1 MQLCTNTQQYN
12 EDGSL
17 IFEVF
22 FSKISIVF
30 SLNFLPYSIDQ
41 ICSDLP
47 SKILLCVL
55 TEFVQDSIVLQSVF
69 TNARERLEQ
78 VEADSEE
85 EDERFY

>member
-22 FSKISIVF
+22 FLLLFF
-30 SLNFLPYSIDQ
+30 SGTILNNFL
-41 ICSDLP
+41 
-47 SKILLCVL
+47 
-55 TEFVQDSIVLQSVF
+55 EQDSIVLQSVF

-78 VEADSEE
+78 VDDEE
-85 EDERFY
+85 EEEELF

>member
-22 FSKISIVF
+22 FSSIF
-30 SLNFLPYSIDQ
+30 LRNDLKNFL
-41 ICSDLP
+41 
-47 SKILLCVL
+47 
-55 TEFVQDSIVLQSVF
+55 EQDSIVLQSVF

-78 VEADSEE
+78 VDDEE
-85 EDERFY
+85 EEEELFWFFDILKF